1 MSNFL
6 SQLFSGQ
13 INFDGLGWI
22 VYLLAFL
29 GGVITSI
36 SPCSIGLLPVI
47 ISFIIGKKE
56 EQEVHHIRTVLQ
68 IFFFMLGLSLML
80 TAVGVFCALTGK
92 IFGSHS
98 GPYWGLIMAS
108 LILIFGLYML
118 EIIEIPMPIIVKTL
132 PQNKNNN
139 IVVYPMLIG
148 MLFAF
153 ATTPCS
159 TPILAAI
166 LAYASVKANVM
177 NAAILLFLF
186 SIGQGLILVIAG
198 LFTSLFKQILKL
210 NRVSGALLKAS
221 GVILILTSLYI
232 YARIFELI
240 HF

>member
-1 MSNFL
+1 MSNIL
-6 SQLFSGQ
+6 SHLFSGQ

-22 VYLLAFL
+22 IYLLAFL

-47 ISFIIGKKE
+47 VSFIIGKKE
-56 EQEVHHIRTVLQ
+56 EAEVHHTRSILQ
-68 IFFFMLGLSLML
+68 IFFFLVGLSLML
-80 TAVGVFCALTGK
+80 TAVGVFCALTGQV
-92 IFGSHS
+92 FGSHS

-108 LILIFGLYML
+108 LILIFGLNML
-118 EIIEIPMPIIVKTL
+118 EFIEIPMPVIVKTL
-132 PQNKNNN
+132 PQNKNHN

-166 LAYASVKANVM
+166 LAYASVKANLA

-186 SIGQGLILVIAG
+186 SLGQGSILVIAA

-210 NRVSGALLKAS
+210 NKVSGILLKVS
-221 GVILILTSLYI
+221 GVILILTSIYLYLK
-232 YARIFELI
+232 IFEVI
-240 HF
+240 

>member
-1 MSNFL
+1 MKD
-6 SQLFSGQ
+6 SG
-13 INFDGLGWI
+13 GI
-22 VYLLAFL
+22 V
-29 GGVITSI
+29 TSI

-56 EQEVHHIRTVLQ
+56 EQKVHHVKTVLQ

-92 IFGSHS
+92 IFGSQS

-118 EIIEIPMPIIVKTL
+118 EIIEIPMPVIVKSL

-210 NRVSGALLKAS
+210 NKVSGALLKAS
-221 GVILILTSLYI
+221 GVILILTALYI
-232 YARIFELI
+232 YAKIFELI
-240 HF
+240 NF